1 MANPKFAQLGHQVIY
16 RFVGGTPENG
26 ILSCGFMRKPTA
38 QKSQINFKIPYY
50 SCFVL
55 LCGSG
60 EYQDETGF
68 CATLSP
74 GCVVQRI
81 PGRTHSTQVIGDGNW
96 LEFYVS
102 FGESCFHSL
111 VSLGLLHPERPVS
124 FCPNFESLISEFH

>member
-1 MANPKFAQLGHQVIY
+1 MINSFQAKRHSFFGKNHVLFGNRQEAIMANPKFAQLGHQVIY

-55 LCGSG
+55 LSGSG

-68 CATLSP
+68 APRFLQDALS
-74 GCVVQRI
+74 
-81 PGRTHSTQVIGDGNW
+81 SA
-96 LEFYVS
+96 F
-102 FGESCFHSL
+102 
-111 VSLGLLHPERPVS
+111 PEEPTPLR
-124 FCPNFESLISEFH
+124 